1 MDEIGLIFSGGGGR
15 GAYQIG
21 VWEALSEMGYTKR
34 ITAVSGTS
42 VGALNAALY
51 SSVSSEKAA
60 EIWCSIRQSD
70 LTDIDDIKTPV
81 LSNAG
86 NGAGALFSGIADALL
101 KVVENQGVF
110 SREGLARLITENE
123 IDRRTAQSAIRCF
136 ACRADSVTHTAQYID
151 LANQPPE
158 KVTEILLD
166 STCIPVLFRQNGG
179 YIDGGVSD
187 NVPVKPLYDLGLR
200 RFIVL
205 LLRPEAQF
213 DETLFPDSRFMVLR
227 PSEKIYLGRSGARFI
242 GDGTADF
249 NGENA
254 YKRIALGYEEG
265 LAQLAEQRI

>member
-1 MDEIGLIFSGGGGR
+1 MENTGLVFSGGGGR

-21 VWEALSEMGYTKR
+21 VWAALEELGFTKR
-34 ITAVSGTS
+34 ITAVSGSS

-51 SSVSSEKAA
+51 TSVSCEKAA
-60 EIWCSIRQSD
+60 EIWCSICQSD
-70 LTDIDDIKTPV
+70 LTDMADIKTPV
-81 LSNAG
+81 MSG
-86 NGAGALFSGIADALL
+86 SGSGARGLFSGIADALMQM
-101 KVVENQGVF
+101 VENQGVF
-110 SREGLARLITENE
+110 SREGLSRLITENA
-123 IDRRTAQSAIRCF
+123 IDRKTSQSAIRCF
-136 ACRADSVTHTAQYID
+136 ACRADSATRTAHYTD

-166 STCIPVLFRQNGG
+166 STCIPLLFRQNGG

-205 LLRPEAQF
+205 LLRPDAVF
-213 DETLFPDSRFMVLR
+213 DESQFPDSEFLVLR
-227 PSEKIYLGRSGARFI
+227 PGEGIFLGYSGAKFI

-265 LAQLAEQRI
+265 MEQLKGKNF

>member
-1 MDEIGLIFSGGGGR
+1 MDGIGLVFSGGGGR

-21 VWEALSEMGYTKR
+21 VWAALEELGFTKR

-51 SSVSSEKAA
+51 ASVTTEKAA
-60 EIWCSIRQSD
+60 EIWCSICQSD
-70 LTDIDDIKTPV
+70 VTDIDDIRTPA
-81 LSNAG
+81 LAG
-86 NGAGALFSGIADALL
+86 GTKGAGALFSGIADALL

-110 SREGLARLITENE
+110 SREGLSRLITDNE
-123 IDRRTAQSAIRCF
+123 IDRRTSQSAIRCF
-136 ACRADSVTHTAQYID
+136 ACRADTATRTAQYID

-158 KVTEILLD
+158 RVTEILLD
-166 STCIPVLFRQNGG
+166 STCIPLLFRQSGG

-200 RFIVL
+200 RFIVV

-213 DETLFPDSRFMVLR
+213 DAAPFPESSFLVIR
-227 PSEKIYLGRSGARFI
+227 PGERIYLGHWGTKFI

-249 NGENA
+249 SGDNA

-265 LAQLAEQRI
+265 MEQLAEQRF